1 MSIIRPE
8 RAGLVVAL
16 AAATMLLTGC
26 TPPAPIPSATVA
38 APTVSATPTPSPTAS
53 ATAAGTSTPPHTTD
67 DPCLR
72 DSISTTYT
80 PTDNTAGHAHGIIT
94 ITNISSKTCNIQGYP
109 TVFFDNPEAQQ
120 AMGAESKK
128 DTSGGMVADFDLVPG
143 ASATAPLTI
152 TQAGIVEGCTVVT
165 ANALLIAPPLPGAV
179 TDYSGYWQF
188 VGIDP
193 TPACQEDSIGLL
205 TVGSMIPG

>member
-16 AAATMLLTGC
+16 AAATMLLSGC

-38 APTVSATPTPSPTAS
+38 APTASATPSPTPS

-120 AMGAESKK
+120 AMGAKSTK
-128 DTSGGMVADFDLVPG
+128 DTSGGPVADFDLVPG

-152 TQAGIVEGCTVVT
+152 TQAGIVDGCTVVT
-165 ANALLIAPPLPGAV
+165 ANALLVAPPLPGAV